1 MLYNLQVILM
11 LRAMQAAKLK
21 AIMSA
26 SSSTEES
33 SPSSSSSGAS
43 STTSAELLNLLALN
57 QLAYQRASMETDAD
71 GHH

>member
-26 SSSTEES
+26 SSASDE
-33 SPSSSSSGAS
+33 SSSSPGGGAGS
-43 STTSAELLNLLALN
+43 SSASAELLNLLALN